1 MATILIIEDNHAL
14 AQMLTE
20 ALKAK
25 GYRVVTAGDPSE
37 GLRKLSDE
45 TVDLVLTDLKLPS
58 GTGLD
63 VLHSVRELSP
73 FLPVIIMTAHG
84 TIETAVRAVREGAYD
99 FITKPFDPDHLLLL
113 MERALQSQRLFTE
126 NLLLKEDLGDV
137 PPIIGKSPKLIETLH
152 QAHKVASSR
161 ATVLLLGE
169 SGTGKELFART
180 IHHLSAFKGGPFV
193 AVNCAAI
200 PRELLESELFGHE
213 KGAFTGATEKRIGKF
228 ELAHQGTLFLDEI
241 GEMDLNLQAKMLRV
255 LQGEPV
261 ERVGGNRPIR
271 VEVRV
276 IAASNRDLQAAISQ
290 QTFREDLYYR
300 LNVFPIVLPP
310 LRERREDIPA
320 LAHHFVERHRRELK
334 KNIQDISPSAMEL
347 LIQQPWKGNIREM
360 GNCIE
365 RACILCDGPS
375 ILPEHLGVQERRST
389 PPEMRGS
396 LHEVASAAA
405 RAAETRLIRKALSDT
420 HGNKSR
426 ASEILQVSYKTL
438 LTKIKEYGIE

>member
-1 MATILIIEDNHAL
+1 LATILIIEDNHAL